1 MVQRPKRPVRR
12 SFRVEEKEVIVVG
25 GSRSSGLMGSRDFRF
40 RGIKSGLRGSGRM
53 SPRRREEGE
62 VVKLGAKM

>member
-1 MVQRPKRPVRR
+1 M
-12 SFRVEEKEVIVVG
+12 EEKEVIVFG

-40 RGIKSGLRGSGRM
+40 RGIKSGLRGSRM
-53 SPRRREEGE
+53 SPRRTEEGE